1 MKYTE
6 LSVWQASMDLA
17 QSVFALTA
25 GIPVEQR
32 LVLAGRLGWID
43 GNALP
48 VLAEQTDK
56 VGRMLS
62 RLTTSLKGR

>member
-1 MKYTE
+1 VKYTE
-6 LSVWQASMDLA
+6 LPVWQASMDLS

-25 GIPVEQR
+25 GFPVEQR
-32 LVLAGRLGWID
+32 LVLARRLAWID

>member
-1 MKYTE
+1 VKYTE
-6 LSVWQASMDLA
+6 LPVWQASTDLA

-25 GIPVEQR
+25 GFRVEQR
-32 LVLAGRLGWID
+32 LALARRLAWID
-43 GNALP
+43 GHALP